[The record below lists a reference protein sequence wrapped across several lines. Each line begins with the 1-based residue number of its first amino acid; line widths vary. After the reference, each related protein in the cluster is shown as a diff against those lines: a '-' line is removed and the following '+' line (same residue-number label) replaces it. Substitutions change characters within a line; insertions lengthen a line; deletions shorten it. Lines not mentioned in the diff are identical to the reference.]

1 MLGALDEMG
10 WKTVMEVEKDD
21 LARDEK
27 EEKKTDVSRKRS
39 RKELVR
45 SSRCQRQRSIKV
57 ECFSV

>member
-1 MLGALDEMG
+1 
-10 WKTVMEVEKDD
+10 MEVEKDD